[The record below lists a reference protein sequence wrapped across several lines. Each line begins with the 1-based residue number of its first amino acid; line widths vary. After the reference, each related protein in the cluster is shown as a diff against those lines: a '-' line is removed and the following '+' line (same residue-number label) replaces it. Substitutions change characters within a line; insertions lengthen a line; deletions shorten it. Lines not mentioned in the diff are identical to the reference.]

1 MVYDQSVYDVR
12 FEWGPEGVRRLAR
25 DATAVVIV
33 DVLTFSTAVDVAVG
47 RGAMVIP
54 FRVGGEMAG
63 TAARE
68 LGALLAVPR
77 EHVSPERP
85 YSLSPGTLAALAPG
99 DRLLLP
105 SPNGATLTLLA
116 AESGAIVFAG
126 CPRNAGA
133 VAAAAQRTGSPITI
147 IAAGERW
154 DNDTLRPAVEDLIG
168 AGAIIA
174 SLRTASLSPEAR
186 AALAAFESAA
196 DNLPAVLAGCS
207 SGRELIERGYA
218 GDVAYAAQLDV
229 SDAAPVLRDGA
240 YGRGEDGTMSSR

>member
-1 MVYDQSVYDVR
+1 MFYDQSVYDVR
-12 FEWGPEGVRRLAR
+12 FEWGPEGVRRLAQ

-33 DVLTFSTAVDVAVG
+33 DALTFSTAVDVAVG
-47 RGAMVIP
+47 RGAAVIP
-54 FRVGGEMAG
+54 FRVGGEMAEA
-63 TAARE
+63 AARD

-77 EHVSPERP
+77 EHVSPARP
-85 YSLSPGTLAALAPG
+85 YSLSPGTLAVLAPG

-116 AESGAIVFAG
+116 AASGAAVFAG
-126 CPRNAGA
+126 CLRNAGA
-133 VAAAAQRTGSPITI
+133 VVAAARASGRPVTV

-154 DNDTLRPAVEDLIG
+154 DNDLLRPAVEDLIG

-174 SLRTASLSPEAR
+174 SLRTAALSPEAR
-186 AALAAFESAA
+186 AALAAFQSAA
-196 DNLPAVLAGCS
+196 DDLPAVLAACS

-229 SDAAPVLRDGA
+229 SAAVPRLIDGA
-240 YGRGEDGTMSSR
+240 YVNTSA